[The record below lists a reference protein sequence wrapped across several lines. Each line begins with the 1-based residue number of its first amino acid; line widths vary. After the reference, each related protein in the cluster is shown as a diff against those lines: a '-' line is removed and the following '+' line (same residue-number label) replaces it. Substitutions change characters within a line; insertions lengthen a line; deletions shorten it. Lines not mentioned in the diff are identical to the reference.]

1 MINEQGAEI
10 RAIELDVA
18 GYNFSILPAEFVIGE
33 KATFEK
39 RLANEEGDEEGWIR
53 AWKERYTFIGRLISG
68 PRRGTPAS
76 YDIVHVGAPVGV
88 RQREGL
94 MGQIVYLFEVDAIF
108 FVILILGALFA
119 TFVILG
125 KEYHT
130 TSHPQQATSDGLRW
144 RTTRRKEV

>member
-1 MINEQGAEI
+1 M
-10 RAIELDVA
+10 A

-33 KATFEK
+33 KVIFEK
-39 RLANEEGDEEGWIR
+39 RLAKEDGGDEEGWIR

-68 PRRGTPAS
+68 TRRATPAS
-76 YDIVHVGAPVGV
+76 YDIVHVGTPVGV

-119 TFVILG
+119 TVVILG
-125 KEYHT
+125 KEYYT
-130 TSHPQQATSDGLRW
+130 TSDPQQATPDVLRW
-144 RTTRRKEV
+144 RSTRRKEV